1 MVQVRWTTQAKFDLK
16 EIAVYISK
24 GSVKY
29 AKIMVINLKLRTNIL
44 KSHIRTGT
52 VVPEYEI
59 EFIRELIEGN
69 YRIIYL
75 ITTENLIEI
84 LAVIHGARDLT
95 KINLKP

>member
-1 MVQVRWTTQAKFDLK
+1 MVRIKWTEQAKFDLK
-16 EIAVYISK
+16 DIADYISK
-24 GSVKY
+24 GSLKY
-29 AKIMVINLKLRTNIL
+29 AKITVINLRLRTNIL

-69 YRIIYL
+69 YRIIYF
-75 ITTENLIEI
+75 INNENLIEI

-95 KINLKP
+95 KIKLG